1 MTDPTDS
8 GVCPVIDATGRR
20 PLEHSC
26 CRKLAELESAH
37 AAARDEWQVKLIEA
51 ETQARK
57 LAKALEVCLNA
68 LEDVE
73 YQCSST
79 DRRSCPWCQSDD
91 WVWSQRLGRNAL
103 RHEDGCQRQEAIA
116 TAARALLGLAEAGH
130 E

>member
-57 LAKALEVCLNA
+57 LAKALEVCLDA

-73 YQCSST
+73 
-79 DRRSCPWCQSDD
+79 
-91 WVWSQRLGRNAL
+91 
-103 RHEDGCQRQEAIA
+103 
-116 TAARALLGLAEAGH
+116 LLGLAEVSDARALARKAL
-130 E
+130 EE